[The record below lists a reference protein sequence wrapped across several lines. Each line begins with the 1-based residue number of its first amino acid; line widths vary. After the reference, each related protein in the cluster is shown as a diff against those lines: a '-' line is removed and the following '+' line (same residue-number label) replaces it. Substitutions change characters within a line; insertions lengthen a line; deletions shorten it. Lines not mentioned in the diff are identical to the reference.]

1 MLASL
6 TPCLRQIGDRNAS
19 LVLLQNADDLLFRK
33 AATLHALVLAGGQN
47 ELQAGSSPRGK
58 VSISGMD

>member
-1 MLASL
+1 
-6 TPCLRQIGDRNAS
+6 
-19 LVLLQNADDLLFRK
+19 VLLQNPDDLLFRK

-58 VSISGMD
+58 VICDEDPDR